1 MSLNLK
7 RSILPDLEQGKN
19 LILTLFSAD
28 TARENTIDLVR
39 DLVGAGYHVI
49 VISTNQPSEVLRRMY
64 ERNGIDPASVFF
76 IDAITNYA
84 IGTTPAGVPGVKFI
98 SSPSNLTELGIAIT
112 SVIGEVRPGKTCVIF
127 DSVNTMFIYL
137 PSADVSKFLHYI
149 GNRLRILGIP
159 GIFLAVGTGL
169 NPMILARI
177 DTLVDEVIDFG
188 PGSGIQ
194 SGIPG

>member
-1 MSLNLK
+1 VIPGLN
-7 RSILPDLEQGKN
+7 RSILPDLEQGKGM
-19 LILTLFSAD
+19 ILALSSAD
-28 TARENTIDLVR
+28 TARENTVAMIR
-39 DLVGAGYHVI
+39 DLEGAGYFIVI
-49 VISTNQPSEVLRRMY
+49 ISTNQPFEVMRRTY
-64 ERNGIDPASVFF
+64 EKNGIDLSSIFF

-84 IGTTPAGVPGVKFI
+84 IGSTPAGIPGVKFI

-112 SVIGEVRPGKTCVIF
+112 GVMGELSSEKTCVIF

-137 PSADVSKFLHYI
+137 PSVGVSKFLHYI

-169 NPMILARI
+169 NPMILSRI

-188 PGSGIQ
+188 PGE
-194 SGIPG
+194 

>member
-1 MSLNLK
+1 LR
-7 RSILPDLEQGKN
+7 RSILPDLEQGKG
-19 LILTLFSAD
+19 LILALNSSD
-28 TARENTIDLVR
+28 TARENTIDIIR
-39 DLVGAGYHVI
+39 DLTSAGYYV
-49 VISTNQPSEVLRRMY
+49 VVVSTDQPFEVMRRSY
-64 ERNGIDPASVFF
+64 ERNNIDPASLFF

-84 IGTTPAGVPGVKFI
+84 LGTTPAGVPGVKFI
-98 SSPSNLTELGIAIT
+98 SSPSNLTDLGIAIT
-112 SVIGEVRPGKTCVIF
+112 GVVGEAGPKKMCVIF

-137 PSADVSKFLHYI
+137 PSVDVSKFLHYI

-188 PGSGIQ
+188 PGADSKDLIT
-194 SGIPG
+194 